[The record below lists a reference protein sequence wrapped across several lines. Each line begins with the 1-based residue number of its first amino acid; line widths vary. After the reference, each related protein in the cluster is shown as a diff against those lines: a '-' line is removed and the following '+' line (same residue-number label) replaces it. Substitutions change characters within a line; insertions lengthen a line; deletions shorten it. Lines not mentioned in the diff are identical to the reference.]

1 MASLNRIAPWQN
13 RLLHASAWLLG
24 ASGLAWLGLHYLA
37 GAGAGELP
45 HPLEPRLMRLH
56 GGAAFAALFV
66 AGALA
71 AGHVPNGWRLTA
83 SRIWRAGSA
92 RRRRTGIALV
102 GLGAAAA
109 LTGYLLY
116 YFAPETVRPALGWLH
131 AAFGLAMMLILATHA
146 PTARTDADPSVAP
159 QGGEPCGNRLA
170 EPDRAP
176 GGR

>member
-1 MASLNRIAPWQN
+1 MASLNRIARWQG
-13 RLLHASAWLLG
+13 RLLNASAWLLA
-24 ASGLAWLGLHYLA
+24 ASGIAWLGLHYLA

-45 HPLEPRLMRLH
+45 HPLEPWLMRLH
-56 GGAAFAALFV
+56 GAAAFAALFV

-83 SRIWRAGSA
+83 PRMRRTGSA
-92 RRRRTGIALV
+92 RQRRTGVALV

-131 AAFGLAMMLILATHA
+131 AALGLAMVLMLAAHA
-146 PTARTDADPSVAP
+146 PRVEAGVGSGIAP
-159 QGGEPCGNRLA
+159 QRVEARRPRS
-170 EPDRAP
+170 
-176 GGR
+176 